1 MSLRLQTEL
10 AVARSI
16 EVSDLQSKF
25 APDLCSLKM
34 SHFQKLILPI
44 FRRPTEMCHLQRPVS
59 PMYPLTVEVLE
70 VVGWVGVVV
79 GIAIEAPHP
88 PLLLSQPQPVA

>member
-1 MSLRLQTEL
+1 
-10 AVARSI
+10 
-16 EVSDLQSKF
+16 
-25 APDLCSLKM
+25 
-34 SHFQKLILPI
+34 
-44 FRRPTEMCHLQRPVS
+44 
-59 PMYPLTVEVLE
+59 MYPLTVEVLE